1 MQKKTRVCTS
11 LVDGVPKCPGT
22 NIQKRVCN
30 SQKCPGNLHNG
41 FLFVFSVLEAPRASI
56 NLMFCCAAGHYT
68 PGLYKGILASYNGKN
83 RLFNFSR
90 ALNAICPLRDWLILT

>member
-41 FLFVFSVLEAPRASI
+41 FLFVFSVLEAPRASRKAYLQVI
-56 NLMFCCAAGHYT
+56 TGRTAY
-68 PGLYKGILASYNGKN
+68 
-83 RLFNFSR
+83 
-90 ALNAICPLRDWLILT
+90 LISLEH